1 MGKFRKAIAG
11 LLTGGGLAG
20 ALSAFGLPVEI
31 ITPAVALGSALMV
44 YWVPN
49 ASD

>member
-11 LLTGGGLAG
+11 LLTSGGLAAVLT
-20 ALSAFGLPVEI
+20 ALGLPLEVV
-31 ITPAVALGSALMV
+31 TPIVALATTAMV

-49 ASD
+49 KP